1 MISYIKGT
9 VLHLDIKHL
18 VLMTEGGVGYKIY
31 TTLETLG
38 QTKRGDTTELWIH
51 TIVREDTLDLYGFET
66 KRNLDFFDLLLTVS
80 GIGPKSALSI
90 LSAAS
95 VDTLLEAITT
105 GETAYLTKIG
115 GIGKKVADKIILEL
129 KGKVSDS
136 FGETTSSSYT
146 TKSSDVDVL
155 EALKSLGYNH
165 KEAKEVLSDIP
176 SDIKETKEKIKYAL
190 KQLAK

>member
-38 QTKRGDTTELWIH
+38 QSKKGDFTELWVH
-51 TIVREDTLDLYGFET
+51 TVVREDALDLYGFET

-95 VDTLLEAITT
+95 VDTLIEAITT

-136 FGETTSSSYT
+136 FGETNTVSHSGT
-146 TKSSDVDVL
+146 SSDVDVL

-165 KEAKEVLSDIP
+165 KEAKDVISSIP
-176 SDIKETKEKIKYAL
+176 SEIHETKEKIKFAL